1 MTMDDTQAL
10 VLSEIPFTCEDL
22 RRRWIAAFC
31 PQLSRSLKSP
41 DYKPVLWSV
50 FSSDKVSCLN
60 GEAAKGAF
68 QAAAKEK
75 LYVFYEYDGGEEN
88 ALVLTRAAGLG
99 AKDLEDENDIYL
111 MPPDFSWTYVQTHED
126 GFGPYFC
133 RSRSGKE

>member
-1 MTMDDTQAL
+1 MTMDETQAL
-10 VLSEIPFTCEDL
+10 VLSEIPLTCEDL
-22 RRRWIAAFC
+22 RRKWIAAFC
-31 PQLSRSLKSP
+31 PHLSPSLKSP

-50 FSSDKVSCLN
+50 FSSEKVSCLR
-60 GEAAKGAF
+60 GEAAKKALR
-68 QAAAKEK
+68 AAAKEG

-88 ALVLTRAAGLG
+88 ALLIARATELSAEAL
-99 AKDLEDENDIYL
+99 ADENDIYL